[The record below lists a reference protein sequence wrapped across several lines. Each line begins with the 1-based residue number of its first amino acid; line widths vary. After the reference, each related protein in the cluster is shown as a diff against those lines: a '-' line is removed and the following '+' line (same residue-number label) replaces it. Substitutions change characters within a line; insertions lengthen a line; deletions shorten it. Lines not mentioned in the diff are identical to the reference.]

1 MMPRQRSFRLD
12 GVQVELRSL
21 EACACSVG
29 IASVIVANASVRR
42 LYPISCTLQID
53 QSILARFRAR
63 VFLPGRRTA
72 AKRALDLPAA
82 DACQSFC
89 HFSLIAHR
97 DQLLMR
103 RNAFD

>member
-1 MMPRQRSFRLD
+1 M
-12 GVQVELRSL
+12 VYK
-21 EACACSVG
+21 
-29 IASVIVANASVRR
+29 VRR